1 MAAERVVVDASVAI
15 EWFLPGGGSGQKY
28 AEEILEQISAGE
40 LLPVVP
46 NLWHYELG
54 SVLVAAKRDKRMSAS
69 RLSAY
74 QATLREL
81 EFETLAI
88 ELDAAEIVDL
98 GLRCHAQGY
107 DVVYFELARRLG
119 IPIAALDGG
128 IRTAC
133 GIFRVKLL

>member
-1 MAAERVVVDASVAI
+1 M
-15 EWFLPGGGSGQKY
+15 
-28 AEEILEQISAGE
+28 
-40 LLPVVP
+40 
-46 NLWHYELG
+46 
-54 SVLVAAKRDKRMSAS
+54 LVAAKRNKRISAS
-69 RLSAY
+69 KLQTC

-98 GLRCHAQGY
+98 GLRYHLQGY

-119 IPIAALDGG
+119 IPIAALDSG

-133 GIFRVKLL
+133 EIFRVKLL